1 MPASTSI
8 SSTASP
14 SGYTETVGNANEVDV
29 DDDDDD
35 DDDSGIKEGY
45 PAKSYS
51 GLEASTTPSEGG
63 AVGYMTREWGLIW
76 GCSVGVGLG
85 VLL

>member
-1 MPASTSI
+1 MD
-8 SSTASP
+8 
-14 SGYTETVGNANEVDV
+14 VD

-63 AVGYMTREWGLIW
+63 AVRYMTREWGLIW
-76 GCSVGVGLG
+76 GCFVGVGLG